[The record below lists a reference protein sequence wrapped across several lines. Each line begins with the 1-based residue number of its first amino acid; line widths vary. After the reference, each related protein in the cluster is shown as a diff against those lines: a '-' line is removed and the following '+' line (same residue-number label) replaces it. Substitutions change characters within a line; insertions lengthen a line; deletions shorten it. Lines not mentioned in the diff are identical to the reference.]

1 MKIKRFQAADVRQ
14 AIKEVR
20 DVLGPDAVILSN
32 TRVDGGV
39 EIVAATDYD
48 ESQFKRH
55 AQPQPTSVPEPS
67 QPVSAPKVE
76 INPTSQP
83 ERPVNIQA
91 SQNIW
96 SQEPTLQQIRKEI
109 SGLKDML
116 QNQLSDLTW
125 KEMERQSPVQVQLL
139 QRHLKMGIQVEL
151 AKQITAQTSG
161 IEDLELAWRKSLGLL
176 ASQIQIQDD
185 EILKSGGIFS
195 FIGPTGVGKT
205 TTVAK
210 IAARCALKHG
220 AKNVGL
226 ITTDCYRIGGQEQL
240 RTYARIL
247 GVPVRVARSHQE
259 LGDAMNE
266 LLDRRF
272 ILIDTAGMN
281 QRDMKLAEKFAMLK
295 QQSQPIKNYLTL
307 SATTQTSGL
316 NDIINAFSHLD
327 LTGCVLTKTDE
338 SNSLGGAISALIT
351 HQLPLAFICNGQ
363 QVPED
368 LTLARPNTLVKQAS
382 DLMNNEQEEQLDPHT
397 LSSYGGFAAY
407 G

>member
-32 TRVDGGV
+32 NRVNGGV

-48 ESQFKRH
+48 EAQFKQQTQHRQ
-55 AQPQPTSVPEPS
+55 AEIKPEPT
-67 QPVSAPKVE
+67 VE
-76 INPTSQP
+76 INPS
-83 ERPVNIQA
+83 VNKPA
-91 SQNIW
+91 KAPHYAPNPAADNVW
-96 SQEPTLQQIRKEI
+96 SQEPTLVQMRKEI
-109 SGLKDML
+109 SGLRDML

-125 KEMERQSPVQVQLL
+125 KDMERNSPTQVQVL
-139 QRHLKMGIQVEL
+139 QRHLQMGIQVDL
-151 AKQITAQTSG
+151 AKKLTAQVKG
-161 IEDLELAWRKSLGLL
+161 IEDIDMAWRQSLGLL
-176 ASQIQIQDD
+176 ASEINIYSDD
-185 EILKSGGIFS
+185 IITRGGICALV
-195 FIGPTGVGKT
+195 GPTGVGKT

-220 AKNVGL
+220 AKNVAL

-247 GVPVRVARSHQE
+247 GVPVRVAKTHDD
-259 LGDAMNE
+259 LAKALND

-281 QRDMKLAEKFAMLK
+281 QRDVQLAEKFAVLK
-295 QQSQPIKNYLTL
+295 QQSPKIKNYLTV
-307 SATTQTSGL
+307 SSTTQASGL
-316 NDIINAFSHLD
+316 NDIINTFSNLE
-327 LTGCVLTKTDE
+327 LSGCILTKTDE
-338 SNSLGGAISALIT
+338 SSSLGGAISALIR
-351 HQLPLAFICNGQ
+351 HRLPLAYICNGQ

-368 LTLARPNTLVKQAS
+368 FSLARPNTLVQQAS
-382 DLMNNEQEEQLDPHT
+382 DLMNEEQLQLDPQS
-397 LSSYGGFAAY
+397 LSTYGGMAAY

>member
-48 ESQFKRH
+48 ETEFKRSSQQTLN
-55 AQPQPTSVPEPS
+55 APAASPT
-67 QPVSAPKVE
+67 VE
-76 INPTSQP
+76 INPGMGSN
-83 ERPVNIQA
+83 RPVTQQPQTT
-91 SQNIW
+91 QNIW
-96 SQEPTLQQIRKEI
+96 SQEPTLVQMRKEI

-116 QNQLSDLTW
+116 QTQLSDLAW
-125 KEMERQSPVQVQLL
+125 KDMKQSSPTQMQLL
-139 QRHLKMGIQVEL
+139 QRHLQMGVQVDL
-151 AKQITAQTSG
+151 AKRIASETSDIKD
-161 IEDLELAWRKSLGLL
+161 IETAWRHSLGAL
-176 ASQIQIQDD
+176 ASQIDIQEDD
-185 EILKSGGIFS
+185 IINTGGIYALV
-195 FIGPTGVGKT
+195 GPTGVGKT

-220 AKNVGL
+220 AKNVAL

-247 GVPVRVARSHQE
+247 GVPVRVAKTHQE
-259 LGDAMNE
+259 LGDALND

-281 QRDMKLAEKFAMLK
+281 QRDMQLTEKFALLK
-295 QQSQPIKNYLTL
+295 HQSPTIKNYLTL
-307 SATTQTSGL
+307 SATTQTSIL
-316 NDIINAFSHLD
+316 NDTINAFSHLE
-327 LTGCVLTKTDE
+327 LSGCILTKTDE
-338 SNSLGGAISALIT
+338 TNSLGGALSALIR
-351 HQLPLAFICNGQ
+351 HRLPLAYVCNGQ

-368 LTLARPNTLVKQAS
+368 LSLARPNTLVKQAS
-382 DLMNNEQEEQLDPHT
+382 ELINEEQLDPQT
-397 LSSYGGFAAY
+397 VSSYGGFAAY

>member
-1 MKIKRFQAADVRQ
+1 MKIKRFHAADVRQ

-32 TRVDGGV
+32 NRVDGGV

-48 ESQFKRH
+48 EAEFKRH
-55 AQPQPTSVPEPS
+55 TQVDKREPKPSPT
-67 QPVSAPKVE
+67 VE
-76 INPTSQP
+76 INPKAQES
-83 ERPVNIQA
+83 RPAPQVA
-91 SQNIW
+91 PAATQNMW
-96 SQEPTLQQIRKEI
+96 SQEPTLIQMRKEI

-125 KEMERQSPVQVQLL
+125 KDMERSNPVQMQLL
-139 QRHLKMGIQVEL
+139 QRFLKMGVQVDL
-151 AKQITAQTSG
+151 AKEIVAKQHNVDD
-161 IEDLELAWRKSLGLL
+161 IEQAWRQSLGML
-176 ASQIQIQDD
+176 ASDIKLHDD
-185 EILKSGGIFS
+185 DIISQGGI
-195 FIGPTGVGKT
+195 IALVGPTGVGKT

-220 AKNVGL
+220 AKNVAL

-247 GVPVRVARSHQE
+247 GVPVRVAKTHE
-259 LGDAMNE
+259 DLATALNG

-281 QRDMKLAEKFAMLK
+281 QRDLQLAEKFSVLQ
-295 QQSQPIKNYLTL
+295 QQSAKIKNYLTM
-307 SATTQTSGL
+307 SATTQASGL
-316 NDIINAFSHLD
+316 NDIINTFSHLE
-327 LTGCVLTKTDE
+327 LSGCILTKTDE
-338 SNSLGGAISALIT
+338 ASSLGGAISALIR
-351 HQLPLAFICNGQ
+351 HKLPLAYSCDGQ

-368 LTLARPNTLVKQAS
+368 FSLARPNTLVKQAS
-382 DLMNNEQEEQLDPHT
+382 DLMNEVEQQLDPHT

>member
-32 TRVDGGV
+32 NRVDGGV

-48 ESQFKRH
+48 ESQFQ
-55 AQPQPTSVPEPS
+55 QPRQAEVKQE
-67 QPVSAPKVE
+67 PKVE
-76 INPTSQP
+76 INPSVSIPVQQP
-83 ERPVNIQA
+83 QFEPA
-91 SQNIW
+91 LAAQNVW
-96 SQEPTLQQIRKEI
+96 SQEPTLIQMRKEI
-109 SGLKDML
+109 SGLRDML

-125 KEMERQSPVQVQLL
+125 KDMERNSPTQVQVL
-139 QRHLKMGIQVEL
+139 QRHLQMGIQVDL
-151 AKQITAQTSG
+151 AKKITAQTKG
-161 IEDLELAWRKSLGLL
+161 IDDIDMAWRQSLGML
-176 ASQIQIQDD
+176 ASEIDVYDD
-185 EILKSGGIFS
+185 DIISRGGICALV
-195 FIGPTGVGKT
+195 GPTGVGKT

-220 AKNVGL
+220 AKNVAL

-247 GVPVRVARSHQE
+247 GVPVRVAKTHE
-259 LGDAMNE
+259 DLAAALND

-281 QRDMKLAEKFAMLK
+281 QRDVQLAEKFSVLK
-295 QQSQPIKNYLTL
+295 QQSPKIRNYLTV
-307 SATTQTSGL
+307 SATTQASGL
-316 NDIINAFSHLD
+316 NDIIGTFSNLD
-327 LTGCVLTKTDE
+327 LRGCILTKVDE
-338 SNSLGGAISALIT
+338 TSSLGGAISALIRHRLT
-351 HQLPLAFICNGQ
+351 LAYVCNGQ

-368 LTLARPNTLVKQAS
+368 FGLARPNTLVKQAS
-382 DLMNNEQEEQLDPHT
+382 DLMNAEQLQMDPQS
-397 LSSYGGFAAY
+397 LSTYGGMAAY

>member
-32 TRVDGGV
+32 NRVDGGV

-48 ESQFKRH
+48 ESQFQ
-55 AQPQPTSVPEPS
+55 QPRQAEVKQE
-67 QPVSAPKVE
+67 PKVE
-76 INPTSQP
+76 INPSVSTTPVQQP
-83 ERPVNIQA
+83 QFEPA
-91 SQNIW
+91 LAAQNVW
-96 SQEPTLQQIRKEI
+96 SQEPTLIQMRKEI
-109 SGLKDML
+109 SGLRDML

-125 KEMERQSPVQVQLL
+125 KDMERNSPTQVQVL
-139 QRHLKMGIQVEL
+139 QRHLQMGIQVDL
-151 AKQITAQTSG
+151 AKKITAQTKG
-161 IEDLELAWRKSLGLL
+161 IDDIDMAWRQSLGML
-176 ASQIQIQDD
+176 ASEIDVYDD
-185 EILKSGGIFS
+185 DIISRGGICALV
-195 FIGPTGVGKT
+195 GPTGVGKT

-220 AKNVGL
+220 AKNVAL

-247 GVPVRVARSHQE
+247 GVPVRVAKTHE
-259 LGDAMNE
+259 DLAAALND

-281 QRDMKLAEKFAMLK
+281 QRDVQLAEKFSVLK
-295 QQSQPIKNYLTL
+295 QQSPKIRNYLTV
-307 SATTQTSGL
+307 SATTQASGL
-316 NDIINAFSHLD
+316 NDIIGTFSNLD
-327 LTGCVLTKTDE
+327 LRGCILTKTDE
-338 SNSLGGAISALIT
+338 TSSLGGAISALIR
-351 HQLPLAFICNGQ
+351 HRLPLAYVCNGQ

-368 LTLARPNTLVKQAS
+368 FGLARPNTLVKQAS
-382 DLMNNEQEEQLDPHT
+382 DLMNAEQLQMDPQS
-397 LSSYGGFAAY
+397 LSTYGGMAAY

>member
-32 TRVDGGV
+32 NRVDGGV

-48 ESQFKRH
+48 EAEFKR
-55 AQPQPTSVPEPS
+55 QS
-67 QPVSAPKVE
+67 QSSHQVESTQSPRVE
-76 INPTSQP
+76 INPTATNSHVAP
-83 ERPVNIQA
+83 SFKPAE
-91 SQNIW
+91 NIW
-96 SQEPTLQQIRKEI
+96 SQEPTLIQMRKEI

-116 QNQLSDLTW
+116 QNQLSDLAW
-125 KEMERQSPVQVQLL
+125 KDMEHHSPIQIQLL
-139 QRHLKMGIQVEL
+139 QRYLQMGIQVDL
-151 AKQITAQTSG
+151 AKKFTAQANG
-161 IEDLELAWRKSLGLL
+161 ADDLEFAWHQSLGRL
-176 ASQIQIQDD
+176 ANEINIHEDD
-185 EILKSGGIFS
+185 IITHGGIYALVGS
-195 FIGPTGVGKT
+195 TGVGKT
-205 TTVAK
+205 TTIAK

-220 AKNVGL
+220 AKNVAL

-247 GVPVRVARSHQE
+247 GVPVRVAKTHQD
-259 LGDAMNE
+259 LADALNQ

-281 QRDMKLAEKFAMLK
+281 QRDMQLAEKFSVLK
-295 QQSQPIKNYLTL
+295 QQSPKIKNYLTV
-307 SATTQTSGL
+307 SATTQASGL
-316 NDIINAFSHLD
+316 NDIINSFSHLE
-327 LTGCVLTKTDE
+327 LSGCILTKTDE
-338 SNSLGGAISALIT
+338 ASSLGGAISALIR
-351 HQLPLAFICNGQ
+351 HKLPLAYVCNGQ

-368 LTLARPNTLVKQAS
+368 FSLARPNTLVKQAS
-382 DLMNNEQEEQLDPHT
+382 DLMNEHQQQLDPQT

>member
-32 TRVDGGV
+32 NRVDGGV

-48 ESQFKRH
+48 ESQFKQQM
-55 AQPQPTSVPEPS
+55 QPHQAEVKQET
-67 QPVSAPKVE
+67 KVE
-76 INPTSQP
+76 INPSVNTPVQQP
-83 ERPVNIQA
+83 QFEQA
-91 SQNIW
+91 TAPQNVW
-96 SQEPTLQQIRKEI
+96 SQEPTLIQMRKEI
-109 SGLKDML
+109 SGLRDML

-125 KEMERQSPVQVQLL
+125 KDMERNSPTQVQVL
-139 QRHLKMGIQVEL
+139 QRHLQMGIQVDL
-151 AKQITAQTSG
+151 AKKITAQTKG
-161 IEDLELAWRKSLGLL
+161 IDDIDMAWRQSLGML
-176 ASQIQIQDD
+176 ASEIEVYDD
-185 EILKSGGIFS
+185 DIISRGGICALV
-195 FIGPTGVGKT
+195 GPTGVGKT

-220 AKNVGL
+220 AKNVAL

-247 GVPVRVARSHQE
+247 GVPVRVAKTHE
-259 LGDAMNE
+259 DLATALND

-281 QRDMKLAEKFAMLK
+281 QRDVQLAEKFAVLK
-295 QQSQPIKNYLTL
+295 QQSPKIKNYLTV
-307 SATTQTSGL
+307 SATTQASGL
-316 NDIINAFSHLD
+316 NDIINTFSNLD
-327 LTGCVLTKTDE
+327 LSGCILTKIDE
-338 SNSLGGAISALIT
+338 TSSLGGAISALIR
-351 HQLPLAFICNGQ
+351 HRLPLAYVCNGQ

-368 LTLARPNTLVKQAS
+368 FGLARPNTLVKQAS
-382 DLMNNEQEEQLDPHT
+382 DLMNEEQLQMDPQS
-397 LSSYGGFAAY
+397 LSTYGGMAAY